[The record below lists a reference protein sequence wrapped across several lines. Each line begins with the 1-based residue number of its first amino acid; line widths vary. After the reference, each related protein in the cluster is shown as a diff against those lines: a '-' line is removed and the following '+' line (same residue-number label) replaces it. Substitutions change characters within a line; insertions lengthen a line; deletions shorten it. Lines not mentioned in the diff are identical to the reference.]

1 MNQEL
6 ENLISLQNIDTKI
19 LDIESLAGDLPQKVE
34 KKEIDLKEKTNE
46 LEISNNRI
54 DELDKENR
62 KLTSEIEDGQSSLA
76 KYKEQLF
83 LVKSNK
89 EYDAL
94 NNEIDHLKQ
103 SISESENK
111 YILLEEEKE
120 ALLKSK
126 ETNESAISE
135 LSESL
140 QKEKAK
146 LESAL
151 SESKADLEQLHNNR
165 KAMENKIPSS
175 YLSQYN
181 TLKDVKGMGVAPL
194 NGDCCGSCYSMLPPQ
209 MVVEIKSNNIIH
221 FCPSCSVYAYW
232 EKEVEEEI

>member
-6 ENLISLQNIDTKI
+6 ENLISLQSIDSKI

-34 KKEIDLKEKTNE
+34 KKEQAIKDMSDRLDAGSQRVD
-46 LEISNNRI
+46 EI
-54 DELDKENR
+54 DKENR
-62 KLTSEIEDGQSSLA
+62 KLKSEIEDGEASLA
-76 KYKEQLF
+76 KYKDQLF

-94 NNEIDHLKQ
+94 NNEIDHLKKT
-103 SISESENK
+103 ISESEEK

-120 ALLKSK
+120 TLLKTK
-126 ETNESAISE
+126 ESNKSDIDTLNEILE
-135 LSESL
+135 
-140 QKEKAK
+140 KEKTR
-146 LESAL
+146 LDDAL
-151 SESKADLEQLHNNR
+151 NESKAELEELNINR
-165 KAMENKIPSS
+165 KSIMNKIESS

-181 TLKDVKGMGVAPL
+181 TLKEVKGVGVAPL

-221 FCPSCSVYAYW
+221 SCPSCSVYSYW
-232 EKEVEEEI
+232 EKEEEV